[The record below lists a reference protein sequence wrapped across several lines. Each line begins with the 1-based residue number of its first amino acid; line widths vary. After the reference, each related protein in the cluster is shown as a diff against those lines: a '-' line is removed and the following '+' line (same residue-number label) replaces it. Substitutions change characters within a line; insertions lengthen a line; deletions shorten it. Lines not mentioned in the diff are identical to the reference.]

1 MAGGQV
7 RWVLT
12 STGRAPRHAHS
23 LTLAH
28 SRSLPH
34 SHTLTHSLSLTLR
47 ATRLAR
53 SPGELWDYLRTELE
67 IESRFETLDMKL
79 NLVQN
84 NLKYILELHQNRK
97 SVALEWTIIVLI
109 AVEIVLSLVQI
120 SIGAA
125 AP

>member
-1 MAGGQV
+1 
-7 RWVLT
+7 
-12 STGRAPRHAHS
+12 
-23 LTLAH
+23 
-28 SRSLPH
+28 
-34 SHTLTHSLSLTLR
+34 
-47 ATRLAR
+47 
-53 SPGELWDYLRTELE
+53 
-67 IESRFETLDMKL
+67 MKL

>member
-1 MAGGQV
+1 VGIDLD
-7 RWVLT
+7 RP
-12 STGRAPRHAHS
+12 RAPTRSLAHS
-23 LTLAH
+23 RTLAH
-28 SRSLPH
+28 SRSLSH
-34 SHTLTHSLSLTLR
+34 SHTLTLR

>member
-1 MAGGQV
+1 MGIDLD
-7 RWVLT
+7 RP
-12 STGRAPRHAHS
+12 RAPTRSLSLSLSHSHTHS
-23 LTLAH
+23 LTLT
-28 SRSLPH
+28 
-34 SHTLTHSLSLTLR
+34 HTLAS
-47 ATRLAR
+47 RLAR

>member
-23 LTLAH
+23 RAL
-28 SRSLPH
+28 

>member
-1 MAGGQV
+1 MGIDLD
-7 RWVLT
+7 WP
-12 STGRAPRHAHS
+12 RAPTRS
-23 LTLAH
+23 LSRTLA
-28 SRSLPH
+28 H